1 MNSSPKILV
10 FKLRSLIYTLLLLFF
25 GILLIVCLVLMF
37 SPKQKRDGQVLPD
50 TARSMTP
57 ERQTQSTASTNP
69 DPANT
74 NRTEKNT
81 GVSIRNSRYIP
92 GVYTASVPLG
102 DSAADVEVTLN
113 ADRIQAIR
121 LVNLSEATAAAFP
134 LVSPSFENISSQI
147 LAKQSTDEVT
157 APAENRYTSQLLL
170 SVISGILQRAA
181 SVECPCRATVLLSC
195 QEKNIPV
202 KAYHFAGMFFYQEYP
217 SSVSDPNR
225 FHAAILSIFL

>member
-37 SPKQKRDGQVLPD
+37 SPKQKQDGQVLPD
-50 TARSMTP
+50 TVRSMTQ
-57 ERQTQSTASTNP
+57 ESQTQSTSGTDP

-74 NRTEKNT
+74 NRTGKNT
-81 GVSIRNSRYIP
+81 SFSIHNSRYIP

-102 DSAADVEVTLN
+102 DSAADVEITLN

-134 LVSPSFENISSQI
+134 LVSPAFENISSQI
-147 LAKQSTDEVT
+147 LAKQSTDGVT

-181 SVECPCRATVLLSC
+181 SA
-195 QEKNIPV
+195 
-202 KAYHFAGMFFYQEYP
+202 
-217 SSVSDPNR
+217 
-225 FHAAILSIFL
+225 

>member
-50 TARSMTP
+50 TVRSMTQ
-57 ERQTQSTASTNP
+57 ESQTQSTSSTDP

-81 GVSIRNSRYIP
+81 GVSIHNSRYIP

-157 APAENRYTSQLLL
+157 SPAENRYTSQLLL

-181 SVECPCRATVLLSC
+181 SV
-195 QEKNIPV
+195 
-202 KAYHFAGMFFYQEYP
+202 
-217 SSVSDPNR
+217 
-225 FHAAILSIFL
+225 

>member
-37 SPKQKRDGQVLPD
+37 SQKQKRDGQVLPD

-57 ERQTQSTASTNP
+57 ESQTQSTASTDP

-74 NRTEKNT
+74 NHTEKNT

-102 DSAADVEVTLN
+102 DSAADVEVTL
-113 ADRIQAIR
+113 
-121 LVNLSEATAAAFP
+121 NLSEATAAAFP

-181 SVECPCRATVLLSC
+181 SV
-195 QEKNIPV
+195 
-202 KAYHFAGMFFYQEYP
+202 
-217 SSVSDPNR
+217 
-225 FHAAILSIFL
+225 

>member
-147 LAKQSTDEVT
+147 LTKQSTDEVT

-181 SVECPCRATVLLSC
+181 SA
-195 QEKNIPV
+195 
-202 KAYHFAGMFFYQEYP
+202 
-217 SSVSDPNR
+217 
-225 FHAAILSIFL
+225 

>member
-57 ERQTQSTASTNP
+57 ESQTQSTASTDP

-113 ADRIQAIR
+113 ANRIQAIR

-147 LAKQSTDEVT
+147 LAKQSTDEVI
-157 APAENRYTSQLLL
+157 RII
-170 SVISGILQRAA
+170 SVQIHRPPILPRKKHPGQSISLCRNVFLSGISIVCFR
-181 SVECPCRATVLLSC
+181 SEPLSC
-195 QEKNIPV
+195 S
-202 KAYHFAGMFFYQEYP
+202 HSFYFSLMPE
-217 SSVSDPNR
+217 
-225 FHAAILSIFL
+225 IK